1 MAESM
6 VVYSDVIAWYCDS
19 NILGLPPLYVGQG
32 LGDAAI
38 APTICLQLP
47 HHTHNN

>member
-38 APTICLQLP
+38 ASQFAYNAPTHSTL
-47 HHTHNN
+47 